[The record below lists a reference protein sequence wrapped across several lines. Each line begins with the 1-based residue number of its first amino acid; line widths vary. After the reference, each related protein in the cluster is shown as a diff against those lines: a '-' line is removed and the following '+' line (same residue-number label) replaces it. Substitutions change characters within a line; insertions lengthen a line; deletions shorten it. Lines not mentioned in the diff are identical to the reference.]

1 MVFVAELV
9 EHFVSRPLRE
19 EAVLLLD
26 LVAQRGRDLA
36 RCRGERAVG
45 VAAELALHHA
55 VAERAGG
62 DEHGCQ
68 HDAVPGGEA
77 DADRLQPHRA
87 SRMYPAPRMVWMSFG
102 TRPRS
107 TMRRSR
113 PRETSIRLEKGSNSS
128 FQTCSAISSR
138 PMTRPAFTARYS
150 SSAYSFVV
158 TASSAPPRV
167 TRCERVSMRRSATSI
182 TGARGAPRRRRRAR
196 RRARSSANSK
206 GLTT

>member
-36 RCRGERAVG
+36 RRRGERAVG

-62 DEHGCQ
+62 DEHGRQ

-87 SRMYPAPRMVWMSFG
+87 SRMYPAPRIVWMSRG
-102 TRPRS
+102 VRPRRAVRAGRPLW
-107 TMRRSR
+107 TSR
-113 PRETSIRLEKGSNSS
+113 H
-128 FQTCSAISSR
+128 
-138 PMTRPAFTARYS
+138 
-150 SSAYSFVV
+150 V
-158 TASSAPPRV
+158 
-167 TRCERVSMRRSATSI
+167 
-182 TGARGAPRRRRRAR
+182 
-196 RRARSSANSK
+196 
-206 GLTT
+206 